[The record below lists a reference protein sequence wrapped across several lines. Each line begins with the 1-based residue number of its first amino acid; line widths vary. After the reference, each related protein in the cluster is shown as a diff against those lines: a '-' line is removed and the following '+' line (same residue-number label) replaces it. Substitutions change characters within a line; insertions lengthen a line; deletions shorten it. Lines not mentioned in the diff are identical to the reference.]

1 MKVYYWSPH
10 IDQVATVRAVIN
22 SASYLSLYSKNEY
35 NQINKFKINSKK
47 SSRNFSIFKHY
58 NDLSLILKKYD

>member
-1 MKVYYWSPH
+1 MVTVAYYLTRM
-10 IDQVATVRAVIN
+10 IKK
-22 SASYLSLYSKNEY
+22 SLLDSFFKFESLKY